1 MKKTKILGLLAAGGL
16 AALVSCDNG
25 QAPTTAELDGNDCPT
40 GTFRPAG
47 QGECVFPADDINNAP
62 IGVSDNRC
70 AFGQPAIPPKCVS
83 DSGERAYLSVSMK
96 CAPGYRFEPGACNR
110 LTNTGT
116 AGFFGGD
123 AGAGAFTGEAGAFGI
138 GGTTGTAGA
147 PDTGAAGVGGGSAGD
162 SQGVAGV
169 TGSGGTG

>member
-1 MKKTKILGLLAAGGL
+1 MTKTTFLGLLAACGL

-25 QAPTTAELDGNDCPT
+25 QAPTTAELGGSDCPT

-47 QGECVFPADDINNAP
+47 LDECVFPADDINNAP

-96 CAPGYRFEPGACNR
+96 CAPNYRYEPGACNR
-110 LTNTGT
+110 GGGFPAD
-116 AGFFGGD
+116 AGFN
-123 AGAGAFTGEAGAFGI
+123 T
-138 GGTTGTAGA
+138 
-147 PDTGAAGVGGGSAGD
+147 GSAGGSFD
-162 SQGVAGV
+162 AAGPPTGFGAIGGGDPTDAAAV
-169 TGSGGTG
+169 GTGSGGATGAADGG